1 MTDDEIRQLVRSAI
15 ARHLGPASSAL
26 PVPATP
32 APPARA
38 VPIAFTRYP
47 LPRASDDVM
56 CIIEPAVRC
65 THCGY
70 CECHGH

>member
-1 MTDDEIRQLVRSAI
+1 
-15 ARHLGPASSAL
+15 
-26 PVPATP
+26 
-32 APPARA
+32 